1 MELKLDR
8 NKTYG
13 LALEGGGAKGAYQIG
28 AWKALREA
36 GIRFSAVSG
45 TSVGAL
51 NGAMIVMDDLEKAEN
66 VWNNIHF
73 SQVMDVDDEEMRRL
87 MNRDIPLSELKSTL
101 RSVADIVRNRGFDV
115 TPLRNWVAEVVDADK
130 ICHSDTD
137 FFIVT
142 YSLSDHQELELKASD
157 LDEDELC
164 DMLLASAYLPA
175 FRLEKLGGK
184 YYADGG
190 VQDVV
195 PIHALV
201 ENGCKDIIA
210 LRIFGFGIEKRF
222 RIPDDVHVTTIG
234 PTVDLGNIL
243 NFDAEQSR
251 KNMRLGYFDAQRVL
265 YGLYGSTYYIDRTM
279 SEDAAR
285 QQLLEYLGTDDG
297 SLRTFHEKTL
307 PQIAK
312 ALKCDGDY
320 YDLLIAVLEHDAK
333 ELGIAS
339 ERIMTDMELLQAILS
354 QPEPPAPAESE
365 QPAPA
370 AEEPPA
376 PVQEHPADPVLT
388 KPRSVAQQ
396 GTNPFPYWGQIV
408 QKLEGIDPM
417 LYMYLRK
424 SKAYFDGTRVL
435 IDGGKTFRDFIR
447 VNKDSQ
453 KLIKKLIAEVSGVPV
468 PIGPYE
474 PKTAGKTASNAEQS
488 LLALEKLGLEVSI
501 EDTARKKR

>member
-36 GIRFSAVSG
+36 DIRFSAVSG

-51 NGAMIVMDDLEKAEN
+51 NGAMIVMDDLQKAED

-87 MNRDIPLSELKSTL
+87 MNRDIPLSELKNTL
-101 RSVADIVRNRGFDV
+101 HSVAEIIRNRGFDV
-115 TPLRNWVAEVVDADK
+115 TPLRKWVAETVDADK
-130 ICHSDTD
+130 VCNSDTD

-142 YSLSDHQELELKASD
+142 YSLSDHQELELRASD
-157 LDEDELC
+157 LSRDELC

-201 ENGCKDIIA
+201 EDGCKDIIA

-251 KNMRLGYFDAQRVL
+251 RNMRLG
-265 YGLYGSTYYIDRTM
+265 
-279 SEDAAR
+279 
-285 QQLLEYLGTDDG
+285 
-297 SLRTFHEKTL
+297 
-307 PQIAK
+307 
-312 ALKCDGDY
+312 
-320 YDLLIAVLEHDAK
+320 
-333 ELGIAS
+333 
-339 ERIMTDMELLQAILS
+339 
-354 QPEPPAPAESE
+354 
-365 QPAPA
+365 
-370 AEEPPA
+370 
-376 PVQEHPADPVLT
+376 
-388 KPRSVAQQ
+388 
-396 GTNPFPYWGQIV
+396 
-408 QKLEGIDPM
+408 
-417 LYMYLRK
+417 
-424 SKAYFDGTRVL
+424 
-435 IDGGKTFRDFIR
+435 
-447 VNKDSQ
+447 
-453 KLIKKLIAEVSGVPV
+453 
-468 PIGPYE
+468 
-474 PKTAGKTASNAEQS
+474 
-488 LLALEKLGLEVSI
+488 
-501 EDTARKKR
+501 

>member
-36 GIRFSAVSG
+36 DIRFSAVSG

-130 ICHSDTD
+130 ICHSDMD

-265 YGLYGSTYYIDRTM
+265 YGLYGSTYYIERTM

-354 QPEPPAPAESE
+354 QPEPPEAILPAQGSDTPAETE
-365 QPAPA
+365 PEAADDTQAAAPKA
-370 AEEPPA
+370 AEE
-376 PVQEHPADPVLT
+376 
-388 KPRSVAQQ
+388 VAA
-396 GTNPFPYWGQIV
+396 
-408 QKLEGIDPM
+408 
-417 LYMYLRK
+417 
-424 SKAYFDGTRVL
+424 KAAEL
-435 IDGGKTFRDFIR
+435 
-447 VNKDSQ
+447 SQ
-453 KLIKKLIAEVSGVPV
+453 DIEKHI
-468 PIGPYE
+468 
-474 PKTAGKTASNAEQS
+474 NR
-488 LLALEKLGLEVSI
+488 LL
-501 EDTARKKR
+501 EDTAAPQPARHGGKRCAGSRRRRAGKRMNAPGRPHGRPIFELRSARNRLEIMDFHGPRVSACKC